1 MGKGLQVF
9 LNTYDSE
16 TGNRKFIPGDNLLPD
31 EGSLDSFHGEGQLSV
46 IDVNN
51 DGVLDIAHT
60 SGAYGNEKGLSFYI
74 NNGGNLELFDM
85 NQFAYATENQLIGK
99 ENWPNNGTLRRAIP
113 INLNDSG
120 WIDYISVITFSL
132 NSGRNENIFY
142 SVLSKD

>member
-16 TGNRKFIPGDNLLPD
+16 TGNRKFIPADNLLPN

-46 IDVNN
+46 VDINN

-60 SGAYGNEKGLSFYI
+60 SGAYVDEKGLSFYI

-85 NQFAYATENQLIGK
+85 NQFAYATENQLSGQ
-99 ENWPNNGTLRRAIP
+99 ENYGNDHFRRAIP
-113 INLNDSG
+113 INLDNSG
-120 WIDYISVITFSL
+120 WIDYISLIRPWTDYESSEIL
-132 NSGRNENIFY
+132 LY
-142 SVLSKD
+142 SVLAKN